1 MNQNFLFSEEY
12 KQKIISKKA
21 LGRVVQIP
29 GPLHMAFHMCQC
41 LFTIYSDFL
50 KNCQVVVGWKKINF
64 LKVSESFRQ
73 CKALL
78 LLALDEA
85 ERLMWDIF
93 LKDKSDI
100 ILKREDSHPDK
111 VFCVW
116 LAQYFTT
123 FVEDMILNSSDE
135 RRQLLASFIT
145 SVRMFKIF
153 WDSIRTGDRLYQ
165 EHAIIKFIGV
175 FLLLKKYV
183 YVDLCLNAIERE
195 YHDIDYESL
204 MHIRINSCVKYRVGK
219 DSNGKWCTAV
229 ALDEMQ
235 ENVNGW
241 TKKL

>member
-1 MNQNFLFSEEY
+1 MNQSFSFSEEY

-41 LFTIYSDFL
+41 IFTIYSDFL

-153 WDSIRTGDRLYQ
+153 CDSIRTGDRLHQ

-175 FLLLKKYV
+175 FLLLNIYMCQSMLKCYR
-183 YVDLCLNAIERE
+183 ER
-195 YHDIDYESL
+195 IP
-204 MHIRINSCVKYRVGK
+204 
-219 DSNGKWCTAV
+219 
-229 ALDEMQ
+229 
-235 ENVNGW
+235 
-241 TKKL
+241 